1 MAISSLWGQVLGRLW
16 YWLKSQVCEFKMFPE
31 SPSGVTCSTF
41 LTGYSMG
48 KSNYWNDENGCQKGT
63 PFVWITHP
71 IVFKIRC
78 FLFCRS
84 VLHISEA
91 YFLGFDF
98 CSFLRKIPAF
108 ELSRFSAIYCIES
121 IQFLWIGIMFIN
133 SGLTK
138 GYTFY
143 TLDFLLFTN
152 VINVQFISLGIQLS
166 VVKTNRTMLGNAR
179 TPKYFL
185 G

>member
-1 MAISSLWGQVLGRLW
+1 MAISSLWGQVLGRLR
-16 YWLKSQVCEFKMFPE
+16 YWLKSQVCEFKMFTE

-71 IVFKIRC
+71 IVFKIRW

-121 IQFLWIGIMFIN
+121 IQFLWIGIVFDKRI
-133 SGLTK
+133 
-138 GYTFY
+138 Y
-143 TLDFLLFTN
+143 FLHLRF
-152 VINVQFISLGIQLS
+152 SLVYECYKCTVGIQLS